1 MKISKCFLA
10 ILLVLAL
17 VACKTQNTAVK
28 KQDETSTS
36 MDAPKVV
43 NIRGE
48 QLHYIDKGKGEPL
61 IFVHSSISDYRS
73 FFSRV
78 EPYSKDYHVVTYSR
92 RYAWPNKQVFDKTV
106 DYSARIHADDLYAL
120 IQKLGFQKVH
130 LVCHSYG
137 ALTALT
143 MALEHPEVV
152 KSLVLGEPPIISLA
166 ENTEKGRKSW
176 DSFIKDDLRPAKQDF
191 LADKDEEALEHFLK
205 GVFGSGFQLAQVPPE
220 AKQLWMDNLLET
232 WGLSMSEDFVRLDST
247 AIQSL
252 NIPVLLL
259 DGNRSPVY
267 LKEISEELH
276 RLLPDS
282 QRLTLENSSH
292 GLYFE
297 QPEQAD
303 RAVMEFLAEH

>member
-1 MKISKCFLA
+1 MKTLRKFLFTFV
-10 ILLVLAL
+10 LVVGLA
-17 VACKTQNTAVK
+17 ACKTQNPTVQNQA
-28 KQDETSTS
+28 ETVSVDHPQS
-36 MDAPKVV
+36 VD
-43 NIRGE
+43 IRGE
-48 QLHYIDKGKGEPL
+48 QLHYIEKGKGEPL
-61 IFVHSSISDYRS
+61 IFVHGSISDYRS

-78 EPYSKDYHVVTYSR
+78 EPYSEDYHVVTYSR
-92 RYAWPNKQVFDKTV
+92 RYAWPNKQVFDETV

-143 MALEHPEVV
+143 MALDHPEVI

-166 ENTEKGRKSW
+166 ENTEKGRASW
-176 DSFIKDDLRPAKQDF
+176 DSFIKDDFRPAKQDF
-191 LADKDEEALEHFLK
+191 LSNKNEEALEHFLK
-205 GVFGSGFQLAQVPPE
+205 GVFGDGFQLAHVPPE

-232 WGLSMSEDFVRLDST
+232 WGLSMSEDFMRLDST

-252 NIPVLLL
+252 DIPVLLL
-259 DGNRSPVY
+259 DGDRSPAY
-267 LKEISEELH
+267 LHEISKELH
-276 RLLPDS
+276 RLFPDS
-282 QRLTLENSSH
+282 QRVTLENSSH

-303 RAVMEFLAEH
+303 RAVKKFLE